1 MENFEK
7 ATFGTPKKEDGSLDV
22 ESLFSQVNR
31 NKPIDFIG
39 FSDLDNN
46 EKRMVINYIIEKSKE
61 YPEEKVKLI
70 ESVEAERRE
79 DRSIKM
85 IIKYVDGEYISE
97 NISGTI
103 LSI

>member
-7 ATFGTPKKEDGSLDV
+7 ANFGTPKKEDGSLNV

-31 NKPIDFIG
+31 NKPINFIG
-39 FSDLDNN
+39 FSDLDSD
-46 EKRMVINYIIEKSKE
+46 EKRRAINYIIEKSRE
-61 YPEEKVKLI
+61 YPEDKVKLI
-70 ESVEAERRE
+70 ESVEAERQE

-85 IIKYVDGEYISE
+85 IIKYINGEYTGE
-97 NISGTI
+97 KISGTI